1 MNSELPSI
9 DALLRDGGIVVAA
22 SERAARSL
30 AARFH
35 RARRREGL
43 TAWPSP
49 RILDWQSF
57 VRSAWDERVFDGRM
71 VLSHLQEQSLWA
83 RIVAEAAPAAV
94 ALAGAADRLAALA
107 MEAHHL
113 LCAYA
118 PQLLRDSARS
128 GWDQDAG
135 AFSAWLAAFNEIC
148 RDGKLISGARLPLE
162 LDESLKADS
171 AERPHLLLAGFDRI
185 LPAQQAFF
193 AAWGDGDRVCE
204 VPLGATA
211 TQIYFHASADP
222 SSELAA
228 CALWA
233 KAQLAANPQARL
245 LVVTQDARTRSEDP
259 QLVKEMAGAAVRGF
273 TGTETLANPLSVL
286 ACAKHYVGDGGTA
299 YGSAHGGRGL
309 IRAIRASTRF
319 GAKH

>member
-1 MNSELPSI
+1 VNSELPSI

-107 MEAHHL
+107 MEAQRL
-113 LCAYA
+113 GPGRRSLQRLARRV
-118 PQLLRDSARS
+118 QRDLPRREV
-128 GWDQDAG
+128 DQRG
-135 AFSAWLAAFNEIC
+135 AS
-148 RDGKLISGARLPLE
+148 STGA
-162 LDESLKADS
+162 
-171 AERPHLLLAGFDRI
+171 
-185 LPAQQAFF
+185 
-193 AAWGDGDRVCE
+193 
-204 VPLGATA
+204 
-211 TQIYFHASADP
+211 
-222 SSELAA
+222 
-228 CALWA
+228 
-233 KAQLAANPQARL
+233 
-245 LVVTQDARTRSEDP
+245 
-259 QLVKEMAGAAVRGF
+259 
-273 TGTETLANPLSVL
+273 
-286 ACAKHYVGDGGTA
+286 
-299 YGSAHGGRGL
+299 
-309 IRAIRASTRF
+309 
-319 GAKH
+319 